1 MESQTLEGALGRE
14 LSIDLCKPCQSFWF
28 DGHESLQLS
37 PGATLS
43 LFRLIGEHVARPEIR
58 EGDVAKCPRCAARL
72 RRTHDIQRSTRFEYF
87 KCPHEH
93 GRLISFFD
101 FLKAKDFIKP
111 LTTSELA
118 ELRQH
123 IQMVNCSNCGG
134 PIDLARQSS
143 CPHCSAPLSML
154 DMKQAEKLV
163 EQLRNARPGDKV
175 ARVLHIDGETDV
187 SAAHRRKDA
196 AWFADVSTSGLVGA
210 GLHLVVRWLSK
221 E

>member
-1 MESQTLEGALGRE
+1 MESHSLEGALGRD
-14 LSIDLCKPCQSFWF
+14 LSIDVCKPCQAFWF
-28 DGHESLQLS
+28 DGHESLQIS
-37 PGATLS
+37 PGATLR
-43 LFRLIGEHVARPEIR
+43 LFRVIGEHAARPEVR

-72 RRTHDIQRSTRFEYF
+72 RRTSDRQRSTRFEYF

-101 FLKAKDFIKP
+101 FLKAKDFVKP
-111 LTTSELA
+111 LTPSELA

-134 PIDLARQSS
+134 PIDLAKQSS
-143 CPHCSAPLSML
+143 CPRCGTPLSML
-154 DMKQAEKLV
+154 DMKQAERLV
-163 EQLRNARPGDKV
+163 ERLRNARPGDKM
-175 ARVLHIDGETDV
+175 ASVLHIESDTDANV
-187 SAAHRRKDA
+187 ARRRQDA

-210 GLHLVVRWLSK
+210 GLHLMVRWLSD